1 MDEEL
6 LGEFLTESNESLES
20 IEQQLMDLEA
30 SPEDSELLDSIF
42 RAIHTVKGSCGFL
55 NLTRLEKVAH
65 AGENLLSRI
74 RELKYHVDEDIVSLL
89 LECADAIKDVL
100 TGLEE
105 TGQEPVLDHDDL
117 IVRLQACEQK
127 VMGLNE
133 GEQSE
138 VSSATENVQTGQE
151 QGHKTEPL
159 TWLEGFEDAVIAAM
173 VANNLTTASSLI
185 EAGFATLRNL
195 EPLTPADALKILGMA
210 RARVESGDDV
220 EASISVNIESESK
233 AKPSKAPKLDAK
245 PSDDTAQSD
254 SKKAVEDVAT
264 PPAVQNKTI
273 ENKVVQTATQEN
285 GVNQT
290 KQKRPASNESIR
302 VDIGLLDEL
311 MNQVGELVLTRNSLV
326 QMIQASGSMEF
337 VRIGRDVDQ
346 ITEQLQEQLLR
357 TRMQPIQT
365 IWSSVPRIVRDI
377 GKQLDKKIKV
387 VMEGEDTELD
397 RTILNALKDPL
408 THIIRNSCD
417 HGIESPKVRL
427 AAEKNATGTLKLSA
441 IQESGF
447 IVITVHDDGGGI
459 DAQRIK
465 DKAMHMGVIN
475 AEQAA
480 NMTDKAALQL
490 IFNAGLSTAEKVT
503 NFSGRGVG
511 MDVVRTEIER
521 VGGSVDIDSELG
533 KGTTLRIRIPLTLA
547 IISAMIVVCEGERF
561 AIPQMSVQ
569 ELLSAPEDS
578 DDWRIIAGQ
587 AFYRLRGKLLPVL
600 RLNEGLG
607 LSQDKPLAG
616 SIVVADIGDRTYGIL
631 VDEILGAEE
640 IVVKPLGIHFQHLN
654 FYGGCSILGD
664 GAVIPIFDC
673 NGLASMIQLES
684 APAEAIDYMGEHDDA
699 LAEERQ
705 HALVFTQGKQ
715 RFVIPMTLIERLEYF
730 EASRIE
736 KTASGEVLQYRGDV
750 IRVLRWGEMLGE
762 GSTVSTGE
770 DEYCLIL
777 SDNGKRMCL
786 QVDQVVDILEVSF
799 EIKQTSDTPLLLGTT
814 VIEGIATE
822 VVDVFE
828 VVQRADPNW
837 FVAAHDQAKKSVLFV
852 EDSQFFRQMVTPI
865 IESLGFVVHTA
876 ADGAQACKLLEDYSP
891 DFILTDIEMPIMN
904 GYELGKWLKTQEH
917 LSDIPV
923 IALTAQQSIDE
934 QQAKALFDEVLSK
947 KDSTQLAKELE
958 QTLSVY
964 GVLEAQTKDVQPVIA
979 VS

>member
-42 RAIHTVKGSCGFL
+42 RTIHTVKGSCGFL

-117 IVRLQACEQK
+117 IMRLQACEKK
-127 VMGLNE
+127 VMGQDVESNE
-133 GEQSE
+133 GEREAKQM
-138 VSSATENVQTGQE
+138 QTS
-151 QGHKTEPL
+151 EPL
-159 TWLEGFEDAVIAAM
+159 GWLEGFEDDVIAAL
-173 VANNLTTASSLI
+173 VENHLTTASSLI
-185 EAGFATLRNL
+185 AAGFAELRNL
-195 EPLTPADALKILGMA
+195 ESITPADALKILGIA
-210 RARVESGDDV
+210 RARVESGDDAEV
-220 EASISVNIESESK
+220 SMQEEPEH
-233 AKPSKAPKLDAK
+233 KPDKAPKLDTKTSEKAVETASQGK
-245 PSDDTAQSD
+245 DDTAS
-254 SKKAVEDVAT
+254 SA
-264 PPAVQNKTI
+264 PAVQRKLV
-273 ENKVVQTATQEN
+273 EQPEQKSEASPV
-285 GVNQT
+285 
-290 KQKRPASNESIR
+290 KQKRQASNESIR

-337 VRIGRDVDQ
+337 IRIGRDVDQ

-427 AAEKNATGTLKLSA
+427 AAEKNATGILKLSA

-547 IISAMIVVCEGERF
+547 IISAMIVVCEDERF

-578 DDWRIIAGQ
+578 GDWRVIAGQ

-607 LSQDKPLAG
+607 LSQGKPLAG

-684 APAEAIDYMGEHDDA
+684 APAEAIDYMGEHDDS

-762 GSTVSTGE
+762 APSISTGE

-904 GYELGKWLKTQEH
+904 GYELGKWVKTQEH
-917 LSDIPV
+917 LSGIPV

-964 GVLEAQTKDVQPVIA
+964 GVLEAQTKDIQPAIA

>member
-6 LGEFLTESNESLES
+6 LGEFLTESNESLDA

-30 SPEDSELLDSIF
+30 SPDDSELLDSIF

-100 TGLEE
+100 AGLEE
-105 TGQEPVLDHDDL
+105 TGQEPVLDHDEL
-117 IVRLQACEQK
+117 IVRLQACEKK
-127 VMGLNE
+127 VMGQDSEEQEELGNE
-133 GEQSE
+133 
-138 VSSATENVQTGQE
+138 TELHEKQVTQV
-151 QGHKTEPL
+151 KPL
-159 TWLEGFEDAVIAAM
+159 AWLEGFEDDVIAAM
-173 VANNLTTASSLI
+173 LENHLTTASSLI
-185 EAGFATLRNL
+185 EAGFARLRNI
-195 EPLTPADALKILGMA
+195 EALTPADALKILGMA
-210 RARVESGDDV
+210 RARVESGDD
-220 EASISVNIESESK
+220 IEVQSQEEPDN
-233 AKPSKAPKLDAK
+233 KPLKAPKLDAK
-245 PSDDTAQSD
+245 TSDEVEPTVSQGKADTTS
-254 SKKAVEDVAT
+254 SV
-264 PPAVQNKTI
+264 P
-273 ENKVVQTATQEN
+273 VVQSKLVEQAEKKTDASP
-285 GVNQT
+285 V
-290 KQKRPASNESIR
+290 KQKRSASNESIR
-302 VDIGLLDEL
+302 VDIELLDEL

-326 QMIQASGSMEF
+326 QMIQDSGSMEF

-357 TRMQPIQT
+357 TRMQPIQS

-427 AAEKNATGTLKLSA
+427 AADKQATGTLKLSA
-441 IQESGF
+441 VQESGF
-447 IVITVHDDGGGI
+447 IVITIHDDGGGI

-465 DKAMHMGVIN
+465 DKALSMGVIN
-475 AEQAA
+475 AEQAESMA
-480 NMTDKAALQL
+480 DKTALQL

-533 KGTTLRIRIPLTLA
+533 QGTSLRIRIPLTLA
-547 IISAMIVVCEGERF
+547 IISAMIVVCEDKRF

-569 ELLSAPEDS
+569 ELLSAPANS
-578 DDWRIIAGQ
+578 DDWRLIAGQ

-607 LSQDKPLAG
+607 FSKDKPLAG

-684 APAEAIDYMGEHDDA
+684 APTEAIDYMNEHDDK

-705 HALVFTQGKQ
+705 HALVFMQGEQ
-715 RFVIPMTLIERLEYF
+715 RFVIPMTLIERLEYI

-750 IRVLRWGEMLGE
+750 IRVLRWGEMLGQAPA
-762 GSTVSTGE
+762 VSTGE

-777 SDNGKRMCL
+777 ADNGKRMCL
-786 QVDQVVDILEVSF
+786 QVDQVVDILEVGF

-828 VVQRADPNW
+828 VVQSADPNW
-837 FVAAHDQAKKSVLFV
+837 FTDTPDQAKKSVLFV

-865 IESLGFVVHTA
+865 IETLGFVVRTA
-876 ADGAQACKLLEDYSP
+876 ADGAQACKLL
-891 DFILTDIEMPIMN
+891 
-904 GYELGKWLKTQEH
+904 
-917 LSDIPV
+917 
-923 IALTAQQSIDE
+923 
-934 QQAKALFDEVLSK
+934 
-947 KDSTQLAKELE
+947 
-958 QTLSVY
+958 
-964 GVLEAQTKDVQPVIA
+964 
-979 VS
+979 

>member
-55 NLTRLEKVAH
+55 NLSRLEKVAH

-74 RELKYHVDEDIVSLL
+74 RELKYHVDEEMVSLL
-89 LECADAIKDVL
+89 LECTDAIKDVL
-100 TGLEE
+100 AGLEE
-105 TGQEPVLDHDDL
+105 TGQEPVLNHDDS
-117 IVRLQACEQK
+117 IARLQASEKK
-127 VMGLNE
+127 VMGLDKE
-133 GEQSE
+133 
-138 VSSATENVQTGQE
+138 GQE
-151 QGHKTEPL
+151 AQAGDASEPRKSPVVQPEPL
-159 TWLEGFEDAVIAAM
+159 AWLEGFEDTVIAALLGRD
-173 VANNLTTASSLI
+173 LTTASSLM

-210 RARVESGDDV
+210 RAHVEAGDDV
-220 EASISVNIESESK
+220 EVTLQKKSDN
-233 AKPSKAPKLDAK
+233 KPVKAPKLEAKTSSDTQPTTPVEHIPAASTPPTAQNKVKQAASKESEASPAK
-245 PSDDTAQSD
+245 P
-254 SKKAVEDVAT
+254 
-264 PPAVQNKTI
+264 
-273 ENKVVQTATQEN
+273 
-285 GVNQT
+285 
-290 KQKRPASNESIR
+290 KRPVSNETIR
-302 VDIGLLDEL
+302 VDITLLDEL

-326 QMIQASGSMEF
+326 QMIQASGSMEY

-357 TRMQPIQT
+357 TRMQPIQS

-387 VMEGEDTELD
+387 LMEGEDTELD

-427 AAEKNATGTLKLSA
+427 EKQKAAQGTLKLSA
-441 IQESGF
+441 VQESGF
-447 IVITVHDDGGGI
+447 IVITIHDDGGGI
-459 DAQRIK
+459 DANKIK
-465 DKAMHMGVIN
+465 EKALSMGVIH

-547 IISAMIVVCEGERF
+547 IISAMIVVCEEKRF

-569 ELLSAPEDS
+569 ELLSAPVNS
-578 DDWRIIAGQ
+578 DDWRLIAGE

-607 LSQDKPLAG
+607 FAKDKPLAG
-616 SIVVADIGDRTYGIL
+616 SIVVVDIGDRTYGIL

-664 GAVIPIFDC
+664 GTVIPIFDC

-684 APAEAIDYMGEHDDA
+684 APAEVIDYMGEHDDA

-705 HALVFTQGKQ
+705 HALVFTQAEQ

-750 IRVLRWGEMLGE
+750 IRVLRWGEMLGAAPKVA
-762 GSTVSTGE
+762 SGE

-799 EIKQTSDTPLLLGTT
+799 EIKQKSDTPLLLGTT

-828 VVQRADPNW
+828 VVQCADPNW
-837 FVAAHDQAKKSVLFV
+837 FVASHDQAKKSVLFV
-852 EDSQFFRQMVTPI
+852 EDSQFFRQMVTPV
-865 IESLGFVVHTA
+865 IESLGFVVRTA
-876 ADGAQACKLLEDYSP
+876 ADGAQACKILEDYTP

-904 GYELGKWLKTQEH
+904 GYELGKWVKTQAH
-917 LSDIPV
+917 LSDVPV
-923 IALTAQQSIDE
+923 IALTSQQTIDE
-934 QQAKALFDEVLSK
+934 QQAKVFFNEVLSK
-947 KDSTQLAKELE
+947 KDNKQLMLELE
-958 QTLSVY
+958 KALMTY
-964 GVLEAQTKDVQPVIA
+964 GVLEAQVQVVPTA
-979 VS
+979 VGMV

>member
-100 TGLEE
+100 MGLEE

-117 IVRLQACEQK
+117 IVRLQACEK
-127 VMGLNE
+127 RVMGLKE
-133 GEQSE
+133 GEQE
-138 VSSATENVQTGQE
+138 QVSTAENVQTGQE
-151 QGHKTEPL
+151 QNNKTEPL

-220 EASISVNIESESK
+220 EASTPVAIESEV
-233 AKPSKAPKLDAK
+233 KPSKAPKLDAK
-245 PSDDTAQSD
+245 ASDEMVQGGSQKSAGTEA
-254 SKKAVEDVAT
+254 AL
-264 PPAVQNKTI
+264 PAVQNKTV
-273 ENKVVQTATQEN
+273 ESKTVQTATQDN

-290 KQKRPASNESIR
+290 KQKRSVSHESIR

-346 ITEQLQEQLLR
+346 ITEQLQAQLLR

-427 AAEKNATGTLKLSA
+427 AAEKNAVGILKLSA
-441 IQESGF
+441 VQESGF

-459 DAQRIK
+459 DAQRIRE
-465 DKAMHMGVIN
+465 KAIQMGVIN

-547 IISAMIVVCEGERF
+547 IISAMIVVCDDKRF

-569 ELLSAPEDS
+569 ELLSAPQDS

-607 LSQDKPLAG
+607 LSQGKPLAG

-705 HALVFTQGKQ
+705 HALVFTQGEQ

-750 IRVLRWGEMLGE
+750 IRVLRWGEMLGDE
-762 GSTVSTGE
+762 PTVSTGE

-837 FVAAHDQAKKSVLFV
+837 FVAAHDQAKKSVVFV

-865 IESLGFVVHTA
+865 IESLGFVVRTA
-876 ADGAQACKLLEDYSP
+876 ADGAQACKLLEDYAP

-904 GYELGKWLKTQEH
+904 GYELGKWVKTQEH

-923 IALTAQQSIDE
+923 IALTAQQSIDT

-958 QTLSVY
+958 QALSAY
-964 GVLEAQTKDVQPVIA
+964 GVLEAQTKDVQPAAIA
-979 VS
+979 VR

>member
-6 LGEFLTESNESLES
+6 LSEFLTESNESLES

-100 TGLEE
+100 AGLEE

-117 IVRLQACEQK
+117 IMRLQACEKK
-127 VMGLNE
+127 VMGQDIEANE
-133 GEQSE
+133 ADSKPSE
-138 VSSATENVQTGQE
+138 ASLTETKQAQAVE
-151 QGHKTEPL
+151 L
-159 TWLEGFEDAVIAAM
+159 LDWLEGFEDDVIAAL
-173 VANNLTTASSLI
+173 VENHLTTASSLI
-185 EAGFATLRNL
+185 AAGFAELRNL
-195 EPLTPADALKILGMA
+195 ESITPADALKILGIA

-220 EASISVNIESESK
+220 EVSVQEEPEH
-233 AKPSKAPKLDAK
+233 KPDKAPKLDTNA
-245 PSDDTAQSD
+245 ST
-254 SKKAVEDVAT
+254 KAVETASQGKDDAASSA
-264 PPAVQNKTI
+264 PAVQRKLV
-273 ENKVVQTATQEN
+273 EQPEQKSEASPV
-285 GVNQT
+285 
-290 KQKRPASNESIR
+290 KQKRQASNESIR

-337 VRIGRDVDQ
+337 IRIGRDVDQ
-346 ITEQLQEQLLR
+346 ITEQLQAQLLR

-427 AAEKNATGTLKLSA
+427 AAEKNATGILKLSA

-578 DDWRIIAGQ
+578 GDWRVIAGQ

-607 LSQDKPLAG
+607 LSQGKPLAG

-684 APAEAIDYMGEHDDA
+684 APAEAIDYMSEHNDA

-762 GSTVSTGE
+762 APSVSTGE

-904 GYELGKWLKTQEH
+904 GYELGKWIKTQEH
-917 LSDIPV
+917 LSVIPV

-934 QQAKALFDEVLSK
+934 QQAKTVFDAVLSK

-964 GVLEAQTKDVQPVIA
+964 GVLEAQTQDVQPAIA
-979 VS
+979 VG

>member
-6 LGEFLTESNESLES
+6 LGEFLTESNESLDS

-30 SPEDSELLDSIF
+30 SPEDSELLGSIF

-55 NLTRLEKVAH
+55 NLSRLEKVAH

-74 RELKYHVDEDIVSLL
+74 RELQYHVDEEMVSLL

-100 TGLEE
+100 SGLEE

-117 IVRLQACEQK
+117 IVRLQICEKK
-127 VMGLNE
+127 VMGLDGE
-133 GEQSE
+133 GAEAQLDHASEPTSSPVEQP
-138 VSSATENVQTGQE
+138 
-151 QGHKTEPL
+151 KPL
-159 TWLEGFEDAVIAAM
+159 LWLEGFEDDVVAALLGRD
-173 VANNLTTASSLI
+173 LTTASSLM

-210 RARVESGDDV
+210 RAHVEAGHDV
-220 EASISVNIESESK
+220 EVTVQE
-233 AKPSKAPKLDAK
+233 KPDNKPVKAPKLEAK
-245 PSDDTAQSD
+245 TSSDTQPTTPEENTSAEHTPEVS
-254 SKKAVEDVAT
+254 T
-264 PPAVQNKTI
+264 PPAVQNKLA
-273 ENKVVQTATQEN
+273 QTQGKESETSPA
-285 GVNQT
+285 
-290 KQKRPASNESIR
+290 KSKRPASNESIR
-302 VDIGLLDEL
+302 VDITLLDEL

-357 TRMQPIQT
+357 TRMQPIQS

-427 AAEKNATGTLKLSA
+427 EAEKPATGTLKLSA
-441 IQESGF
+441 VQESGF
-447 IVITVHDDGGGI
+447 IVITIHDDGGGI

-465 DKAMHMGVIN
+465 DKALHMGVIN
-475 AEQAA
+475 AEQAT

-547 IISAMIVVCEGERF
+547 IISAMIVVCENRRF

-569 ELLSAPEDS
+569 ELLSAPANS
-578 DDWRIIAGQ
+578 DDWRLIAGQ

-607 LSQDKPLAG
+607 FSRDKPLAG

-640 IVVKPLGIHFQHLN
+640 IVVKPLGVHFQHLN

-664 GAVIPIFDC
+664 GMVIPIFDC

-684 APAEAIDYMGEHDDA
+684 APDEAIDYMGEHDNA
-699 LAEERQ
+699 LAEELQ
-705 HALVFTQGKQ
+705 HALVFSQGEQ
-715 RFVIPMTLIERLEYF
+715 RFVISMTLIERLEYF

-750 IRVLRWGEMLGE
+750 IRVLRWGEMLGAAPKVA
-762 GSTVSTGE
+762 SGE
-770 DEYCLIL
+770 DEYCIIL

-799 EIKQTSDTPLLLGTT
+799 DIKQTSDTSLLLGTT

-828 VVQRADPNW
+828 VVQCADPNW
-837 FVAAHDQAKKSVLFV
+837 FVTSHDQAKKSVLFV

-865 IESLGFVVHTA
+865 IESLGFVVRTA
-876 ADGAQACKLLEDYSP
+876 ADGTQACKLLEDYTP

-904 GYELGKWLKTQEH
+904 GYELGKWVKTQVH
-917 LSDIPV
+917 LSDVPV
-923 IALTAQQSIDE
+923 IALTSQQIIDE
-934 QQAKALFDEVLSK
+934 QQASVIFNAVLSK
-947 KDSTQLAKELE
+947 KDNKKLTLELE
-958 QTLSVY
+958 KALVSY
-964 GVLEAQTKDVQPVIA
+964 GVLEAQVQDVSSA
-979 VS
+979 VGVV

>member
-100 TGLEE
+100 AGLEE

-117 IVRLQACEQK
+117 IMRLQACEKK
-127 VMGLNE
+127 VMGQDIEANE
-133 GEQSE
+133 ADSE
-138 VSSATENVQTGQE
+138 PSDASPTETKQAQTVE
-151 QGHKTEPL
+151 L
-159 TWLEGFEDAVIAAM
+159 LDWLEGFEDDVIAAL
-173 VANNLTTASSLI
+173 VENHLTTASSLI
-185 EAGFATLRNL
+185 AAGFAELRNL
-195 EPLTPADALKILGMA
+195 ESITPADALKILGIA
-210 RARVESGDDV
+210 RARVESGDDAEV
-220 EASISVNIESESK
+220 SVQEEPEH
-233 AKPSKAPKLDAK
+233 KPDKAPKLDTNASTK
-245 PSDDTAQSD
+245 AVETASQGKDDTAS
-254 SKKAVEDVAT
+254 SA
-264 PPAVQNKTI
+264 PAVQRKLV
-273 ENKVVQTATQEN
+273 EQPEQKSEASPV
-285 GVNQT
+285 
-290 KQKRPASNESIR
+290 KQKRQASNESIR

-337 VRIGRDVDQ
+337 IRIGRDVDQ
-346 ITEQLQEQLLR
+346 ITEQLQAQLLR

-427 AAEKNATGTLKLSA
+427 AAEKNATGILKLSA

-578 DDWRIIAGQ
+578 DDWRVIAGQ

-607 LSQDKPLAG
+607 LSQGKPLAG

-684 APAEAIDYMGEHDDA
+684 APAEAIDYMSEHNDA

-762 GSTVSTGE
+762 AASVSTGE

-876 ADGAQACKLLEDYSP
+876 ADGAQACKLLEDYTP

-904 GYELGKWLKTQEH
+904 GYELGKWVKTQEH
-917 LSDIPV
+917 LSGIPV

-964 GVLEAQTKDVQPVIA
+964 GVLEAQTQDVQPAIA
-979 VS
+979 AG

>member
-30 SPEDSELLDSIF
+30 CPEDSELLDSIF

-117 IVRLQACEQK
+117 IVRLQACEKK
-127 VMGLNE
+127 VMGEDIETSEAECSLNNVDSVE
-133 GEQSE
+133 GKQNQNS
-138 VSSATENVQTGQE
+138 
-151 QGHKTEPL
+151 EPL
-159 TWLEGFEDAVIAAM
+159 DWLEGFEDDVIAAL
-173 VANNLTTASSLI
+173 VANHLTTAANLI
-185 EAGFATLRNL
+185 EAGFASLRNL
-195 EPLTPADALKILGMA
+195 EALTPADALKILGMA
-210 RARVESGDDV
+210 RARVESGHDIEV
-220 EASISVNIESESK
+220 EVQEQPEK
-233 AKPSKAPKLDAK
+233 KPVKAPKLDGKASTEVESVSQDK
-245 PSDDTAQSD
+245 VDT
-254 SKKAVEDVAT
+254 
-264 PPAVQNKTI
+264 
-273 ENKVVQTATQEN
+273 TATVPSVQSTLVE
-285 GVNQT
+285 QAEKKT
-290 KQKRPASNESIR
+290 DASLAKQKRPVSNESIR
-302 VDIGLLDEL
+302 VDIELLDEL

-417 HGIESPKVRL
+417 HGIESPNVRL
-427 AAEKNATGTLKLSA
+427 AAEKQATGTLKLSA
-441 IQESGF
+441 VQESGF
-447 IVITVHDDGGGI
+447 IVITIHDDGGGI

-475 AEQAA
+475 AEQAG

-503 NFSGRGVG
+503 NLSGRGVG

-547 IISAMIVVCEGERF
+547 IISAMIVVCEGKRF

-578 DDWRIIAGQ
+578 DDWRVIAGQ

-600 RLNEGLG
+600 RLSEALG
-607 LSQDKPLAG
+607 LSDANETTLSG

-631 VDEILGAEE
+631 VNEILGAEE

-664 GAVIPIFDC
+664 GTVIPIFDC

-684 APAEAIDYMGEHDDA
+684 APTEAIDYMGEHDDA

-750 IRVLRWGEMLGE
+750 VRVLRWGEMLGE
-762 GSTVSTGE
+762 VPAVSTGE

-777 SDNGKRMCL
+777 ADNGKRMCL

-837 FVAAHDQAKKSVLFV
+837 FVAAQDHAKKSVLFV

-865 IESLGFVVHTA
+865 IESLGFVVRTA
-876 ADGAQACKLLEDYSP
+876 ADGAQACKLLEDYTP

-904 GYELGKWLKTQEH
+904 GYELGKWVKNQSH
-917 LSDIPV
+917 LSDVPV
-923 IALTAQQSIDE
+923 IALTAQPSIDE
-934 QQAKALFDEVLSK
+934 QQAKVLFNEVLSK

-958 QTLSVY
+958 QALSVY
-964 GVLEAQTKDVQPVIA
+964 GVLEAQVNDVQSAIA
-979 VS
+979 AN

>member
-30 SPEDSELLDSIF
+30 SPEDSELLGSIF

-55 NLTRLEKVAH
+55 NLSRLEKVAH

-74 RELKYHVDEDIVSLL
+74 RELQYHVDEEMVSLL

-100 TGLEE
+100 SGLEE

-117 IVRLQACEQK
+117 IVRLQICEKK
-127 VMGLNE
+127 VMGLDE
-133 GEQSE
+133 E
-138 VSSATENVQTGQE
+138 GQE
-151 QGHKTEPL
+151 AQLDHASEPTSNPVEQPKPL
-159 TWLEGFEDAVIAAM
+159 LWLEGFEDDVVAALLGHD
-173 VANNLTTASSLI
+173 LTTASSLM

-210 RARVESGDDV
+210 RAHV
-220 EASISVNIESESK
+220 EAGHDIEVTVQE
-233 AKPSKAPKLDAK
+233 KPDNKPVKAPKLEAK
-245 PSDDTAQSD
+245 TSSDTQPTTPAEHTPEVS
-254 SKKAVEDVAT
+254 T
-264 PPAVQNKTI
+264 PPAVQNKL
-273 ENKVVQTATQEN
+273 VQTQGKESETSP
-285 GVNQT
+285 V
-290 KQKRPASNESIR
+290 KPKRPVSNESIR
-302 VDIGLLDEL
+302 VDITLLDEL

-357 TRMQPIQT
+357 TRMQPIQS

-377 GKQLDKKIKV
+377 GKQLDKKIQV

-427 AAEKNATGTLKLSA
+427 AAEKNAAGTLKLSA
-441 IQESGF
+441 VQESGF
-447 IVITVHDDGGGI
+447 IVITIHDDGGGI

-465 DKAMHMGVIN
+465 DKALHMGVIN
-475 AEQAA
+475 AEQAG

-521 VGGSVDIDSELG
+521 VGGSVDIDSALG
-533 KGTTLRIRIPLTLA
+533 EGTTLRIRIPLTLA
-547 IISAMIVVCEGERF
+547 IISAMIVVCEDKRF

-569 ELLSAPEDS
+569 ELLSAPKDS
-578 DDWRIIAGQ
+578 DDWRVIAGQ

-607 LSQDKPLAG
+607 LSQNKPLAG

-631 VDEILGAEE
+631 VNEILGAEE

-750 IRVLRWGEMLGE
+750 VRVLRWGEMLGE
-762 GSTVSTGE
+762 MPTMSTGE

-777 SDNGKRMCL
+777 ADNGKRMCL

-814 VIEGIATE
+814 VIDGIATE

-865 IESLGFVVHTA
+865 IESLGFVVRTA
-876 ADGAQACKLLEDYSP
+876 ADGAQACKLLEGYTP

-904 GYELGKWLKTQEH
+904 GYELGKWVKTQAH
-917 LSDIPV
+917 LSDTPV

-958 QTLSVY
+958 QALAVY
-964 GVLEAQTKDVQPVIA
+964 GVLEAPVKDVQPAIA

>member
-100 TGLEE
+100 AGLEE

-117 IVRLQACEQK
+117 IMRLQACEKK
-127 VMGLNE
+127 VMGQDIEANE
-133 GEQSE
+133 ADSKP
-138 VSSATENVQTGQE
+138 SDASPTETKQAQTVE
-151 QGHKTEPL
+151 L
-159 TWLEGFEDAVIAAM
+159 LDWLEGFEDDVIAAL
-173 VANNLTTASSLI
+173 VENHLTTASSLI
-185 EAGFATLRNL
+185 AAGFAELRNL
-195 EPLTPADALKILGMA
+195 ESITPADALKILGIA
-210 RARVESGDDV
+210 RARVESGDDAEV
-220 EASISVNIESESK
+220 RVQEEPEH
-233 AKPSKAPKLDAK
+233 KPDKAPKLDTNASTK
-245 PSDDTAQSD
+245 AVETASQGKDDTAS
-254 SKKAVEDVAT
+254 SA
-264 PPAVQNKTI
+264 PAVQRKLV
-273 ENKVVQTATQEN
+273 EQPEQKSEASPV
-285 GVNQT
+285 
-290 KQKRPASNESIR
+290 KQKRQASNESIR

-337 VRIGRDVDQ
+337 IRIGRDVDQ
-346 ITEQLQEQLLR
+346 ITEQLQAQLLR

-427 AAEKNATGTLKLSA
+427 AAEKNATGILKLSA

-578 DDWRIIAGQ
+578 DDWRVIAGQ

-607 LSQDKPLAG
+607 LSQGKPLTG

-684 APAEAIDYMGEHDDA
+684 APAEAIDYMSEHNDA

-762 GSTVSTGE
+762 AASVSTGE

-876 ADGAQACKLLEDYSP
+876 ADGAQACKLLEDYTP

-904 GYELGKWLKTQEH
+904 GYELGKWVKTQEH
-917 LSDIPV
+917 LSGIPV

-964 GVLEAQTKDVQPVIA
+964 GVLEAQTQDVQPAIA
-979 VS
+979 AG

>member
-1 MDEEL
+1 MVMDEEL

-30 SPEDSELLDSIF
+30 SPEDSELLGSIF

-55 NLTRLEKVAH
+55 NLSRLEKVAH

-100 TGLEE
+100 AGLEE
-105 TGQEPVLDHDDL
+105 TGQEPVLDHDAL
-117 IVRLQACEQK
+117 IVRLQACEKK
-127 VMGLNE
+127 VMGLD
-133 GEQSE
+133 GE
-138 VSSATENVQTGQE
+138 GQE
-151 QGHKTEPL
+151 AQLDNASEPTSRPAEQPKPL
-159 TWLEGFEDAVIAAM
+159 LWLEDFEDDVIAALLERD
-173 VANNLTTASSLI
+173 LTTASSLM

-195 EPLTPADALKILGMA
+195 EALTPADALKILGMA
-210 RARVESGDDV
+210 RAHVEAGDDV
-220 EASISVNIESESK
+220 EVTVQEKLDN
-233 AKPSKAPKLDAK
+233 KPIKAPKLEAK
-245 PSDDTAQSD
+245 TSNDTQPTTP
-254 SKKAVEDVAT
+254 VEHTAEVST
-264 PPAVQNKTI
+264 PPAVL
-273 ENKVVQTATQEN
+273 NKVAQPQGKDSEVSPA
-285 GVNQT
+285 
-290 KQKRPASNESIR
+290 KSKRPASNESIR
-302 VDIGLLDEL
+302 VDITLLDEL

-357 TRMQPIQT
+357 TRMQPIQS

-427 AAEKNATGTLKLSA
+427 EKQKSAQGTLKLSA
-441 IQESGF
+441 VQESGF
-447 IVITVHDDGGGI
+447 IVITIHDDGGGI
-459 DAQRIK
+459 DANKIK
-465 DKAMHMGVIN
+465 EKALSMGVIH

-521 VGGSVDIDSELG
+521 VGGSVDIDSELD

-547 IISAMIVVCEGERF
+547 IISAMIVVCEDRRF

-569 ELLSAPEDS
+569 ELLSAPANS
-578 DDWRIIAGQ
+578 DDWRLIAGQ

-607 LSQDKPLAG
+607 FSKGKPLAG

-631 VDEILGAEE
+631 VDGILGAEE

-664 GAVIPIFDC
+664 GTVIPIFDC

-699 LAEERQ
+699 LAEELQ
-705 HALVFTQGKQ
+705 HALVFTQGEQ
-715 RFVIPMTLIERLEYF
+715 RFVISMTLIERLEYF

-750 IRVLRWGEMLGE
+750 IRVLRWGEMLGAAPKVA
-762 GSTVSTGE
+762 SGE

-814 VIEGIATE
+814 VIEGMATE

-828 VVQRADPNW
+828 VVQCADPNW
-837 FVAAHDQAKKSVLFV
+837 FAVSHDQAKKSVLFV

-865 IESLGFVVHTA
+865 IESLGFVVRTA
-876 ADGAQACKLLEDYSP
+876 ADGTQACKLLEDYTP

-904 GYELGKWLKTQEH
+904 GYELGKWVKTQAH
-917 LSDIPV
+917 LSDVPV
-923 IALTAQQSIDE
+923 IALTSQQIIDE
-934 QQAKALFDEVLSK
+934 QQANDVFNEVLSK
-947 KDSTQLAKELE
+947 KDNKQLMLDLE
-958 QTLSVY
+958 KALMTY
-964 GVLEAQTKDVQPVIA
+964 GVLEAQVQDVSSA
-979 VS
+979 VGMV

>member
-1 MDEEL
+1 M
-6 LGEFLTESNESLES
+6 
-20 IEQQLMDLEA
+20 EA
-30 SPEDSELLDSIF
+30 
-42 RAIHTVKGSCGFL
+42 
-55 NLTRLEKVAH
+55 
-65 AGENLLSRI
+65 
-74 RELKYHVDEDIVSLL
+74 
-89 LECADAIKDVL
+89 
-100 TGLEE
+100 
-105 TGQEPVLDHDDL
+105 
-117 IVRLQACEQK
+117 
-127 VMGLNE
+127 
-133 GEQSE
+133 
-138 VSSATENVQTGQE
+138 ENVQVAQE
-151 QGHKTEPL
+151 QDNKAEPL
-159 TWLEGFEDAVIAAM
+159 TWLQGFEDAVIAAM
-173 VANNLTTASSLI
+173 IANNLTTASSLI

-210 RARVESGDDV
+210 RARVESGEDV
-220 EASISVNIESESK
+220 EVSVSVHTESGSK
-233 AKPSKAPKLDAK
+233 EKPTKAPKLETK
-245 PSDDTAQSD
+245 KSNETVQS
-254 SKKAVEDVAT
+254 STQESTETVAT
-264 PPAVQNKTI
+264 PPAVQNKTL
-273 ENKVVQTATQEN
+273 ESKAVQTTSQEK
-285 GVNQT
+285 GVSKT
-290 KQKRPASNESIR
+290 KQKRPVSHESIR
-302 VDIGLLDEL
+302 VDIELLDEL

-427 AAEKNATGTLKLSA
+427 AAEKQATGILKLSA
-441 IQESGF
+441 VQESGF
-447 IVITVHDDGGGI
+447 IVITIHDDGGGI

-547 IISAMIVVCEGERF
+547 IISAMIVVCEDKRF

-569 ELLSAPEDS
+569 ELLSAPKDS
-578 DDWRIIAGQ
+578 DDWRVIAGQ
-587 AFYRLRGKLLPVL
+587 VFYRLRGKLLPVL
-600 RLNEGLG
+600 RLNEALG
-607 LSQDKPLAG
+607 LSDASDTTLSG

-664 GAVIPIFDC
+664 GTVIPIFDC

-684 APAEAIDYMGEHDDA
+684 APAEAIDYMGEHDDG

-705 HALVFTQGKQ
+705 HALVFTQGEQ

-750 IRVLRWGEMLGE
+750 VRVLRWGEMLGKKPA
-762 GSTVSTGE
+762 VSTGE

-777 SDNGKRMCL
+777 ADNGKRMCL

-799 EIKQTSDTPLLLGTT
+799 EIKQISDTPLLLGTT

-837 FVAAHDQAKKSVLFV
+837 FVPTHDQAKKSVLFV

-865 IESLGFVVHTA
+865 IESLGFVVRTA
-876 ADGAQACKLLEDYSP
+876 ADGTQACKLLEDYTP

-904 GYELGKWLKTQEH
+904 GYELGKWVKMQAH
-917 LSDIPV
+917 LSDVPV
-923 IALTAQQSIDE
+923 VALTAQQSIDE
-934 QQAKALFDEVLSK
+934 QQAKTLFDQVLSK
-947 KDSTQLAKELE
+947 KDSTQLAKELK
-958 QTLSVY
+958 QALSVY
-964 GVLEAQTKDVQPVIA
+964 DVLEAQTKDVQPAIT

>member
-30 SPEDSELLDSIF
+30 SPDDSELLGSIF

-55 NLTRLEKVAH
+55 NLSRLEKVAH

-105 TGQEPVLDHDDL
+105 TGQEPVLDHDEL
-117 IVRLQACEQK
+117 IVRLQACEKK
-127 VMGLNE
+127 VMGQDEEEQEQEEQENETELNE
-133 GEQSE
+133 NQ
-138 VSSATENVQTGQE
+138 VTQA
-151 QGHKTEPL
+151 KPL
-159 TWLEGFEDAVIAAM
+159 AWLEGFEDDVIAAM
-173 VANNLTTASSLI
+173 LENHLTTASSLI
-185 EAGFATLRNL
+185 EAGFASLRNI
-195 EPLTPADALKILGMA
+195 EALTPADALKILGMA
-210 RARVESGDDV
+210 RARVESGDDNEV
-220 EASISVNIESESK
+220 K
-233 AKPSKAPKLDAK
+233 AQEEPDNKPLKAPKLDTK
-245 PSDDTAQSD
+245 TTEE
-254 SKKAVEDVAT
+254 VEPTVLQDKVNT
-264 PPAVQNKTI
+264 TSTVTAVQSKLVEQPEKKTDASP
-273 ENKVVQTATQEN
+273 V
-285 GVNQT
+285 

-302 VDIGLLDEL
+302 VDIELLDEL

-357 TRMQPIQT
+357 TRMQPIQS

-427 AAEKNATGTLKLSA
+427 AADKQATGTLKLSA
-441 IQESGF
+441 VQESGF
-447 IVITVHDDGGGI
+447 IVITIHDDGGGI

-465 DKAMHMGVIN
+465 DKALSMGVIN
-475 AEQAA
+475 AEQAE
-480 NMTDKAALQL
+480 NMADKAALQL

-547 IISAMIVVCEGERF
+547 IISAMIVVCENRRF
-561 AIPQMSVQ
+561 AVPQMSVQ
-569 ELLSAPEDS
+569 ELLSAPENS
-578 DDWRIIAGQ
+578 DDWRLIAGQ

-607 LSQDKPLAG
+607 LSKDKPLAG

-640 IVVKPLGIHFQHLN
+640 IVVKPLGVHFQHLN

-664 GAVIPIFDC
+664 GAVIPILDC
-673 NGLASMIQLES
+673 NGLASMVQLES
-684 APAEAIDYMGEHDDA
+684 APTEAIDYMGEHEDA

-705 HALVFTQGKQ
+705 HALVFTQGEQ

-750 IRVLRWGEMLGE
+750 VRVLRWGEMLGAAPK
-762 GSTVSTGE
+762 VSTGE

-828 VVQRADPNW
+828 VVQCADPNW
-837 FVAAHDQAKKSVLFV
+837 FVVSHDKARKSVLFV
-852 EDSQFFRQMVTPI
+852 EDSQFFRQMVTPV
-865 IESLGFVVHTA
+865 IESLGFVVRTA
-876 ADGAQACKLLEDYSP
+876 ADGAQACKLLEDYTP

-904 GYELGKWLKTQEH
+904 GYELGKWVKTQTH
-917 LSDIPV
+917 LSDVPV
-923 IALTAQQSIDE
+923 IALTSQQVIDE
-934 QQAKALFDEVLSK
+934 QQAKVIFNEVLSK
-947 KDSTQLAKELE
+947 KDNKQLMIELE
-958 QTLSVY
+958 KVLKTY
-964 GVLEAQTKDVQPVIA
+964 GVLEAQVQHVSSA
-979 VS
+979 VGMV

>member
-6 LGEFLTESNESLES
+6 LGEFLTESNESLDA

-30 SPEDSELLDSIF
+30 SPDDSELLDSIF

-100 TGLEE
+100 AGLEE
-105 TGQEPVLDHDDL
+105 TGQEPVLDHDEL
-117 IVRLQACEQK
+117 IVRLQACEKK
-127 VMGLNE
+127 VMGQDSEEQEELGNE
-133 GEQSE
+133 
-138 VSSATENVQTGQE
+138 TELHEKQVTQV
-151 QGHKTEPL
+151 KPL
-159 TWLEGFEDAVIAAM
+159 AWLEGFEDDVIAAM
-173 VANNLTTASSLI
+173 LENHLTTASSLI
-185 EAGFATLRNL
+185 EAGFASLRNI
-195 EPLTPADALKILGMA
+195 EALTPADALKILGMA
-210 RARVESGDDV
+210 RARVESGDD
-220 EASISVNIESESK
+220 IEVQSQEEPDN
-233 AKPSKAPKLDAK
+233 KPLKAPKLETK
-245 PSDDTAQSD
+245 TSDEVEPTVSQGKADTTS
-254 SKKAVEDVAT
+254 SV
-264 PPAVQNKTI
+264 P
-273 ENKVVQTATQEN
+273 VVQSKLVEQAEKKTDASP
-285 GVNQT
+285 V
-290 KQKRPASNESIR
+290 KQKRSASNESIR
-302 VDIGLLDEL
+302 VDIELLDEL

-326 QMIQASGSMEF
+326 QMIQDSGSMEF

-357 TRMQPIQT
+357 TRMQPIQS

-427 AAEKNATGTLKLSA
+427 AADKQATGTLKLSA
-441 IQESGF
+441 VQESGF
-447 IVITVHDDGGGI
+447 IVITIHDDGGGI

-465 DKAMHMGVIN
+465 DKALSMGVIN
-475 AEQAA
+475 AEQAESMA
-480 NMTDKAALQL
+480 DKTALQL

-533 KGTTLRIRIPLTLA
+533 QGTSLRIRIPLTLA
-547 IISAMIVVCEGERF
+547 IISAMIVVCEDKRF

-569 ELLSAPEDS
+569 ELLSAPANS
-578 DDWRIIAGQ
+578 DDWRLIAGQ

-607 LSQDKPLAG
+607 FSKDKPLAG

-684 APAEAIDYMGEHDDA
+684 APTEAIDYMNEHDDK

-705 HALVFTQGKQ
+705 HALVFMQGEQ
-715 RFVIPMTLIERLEYF
+715 RFVIPMTLIERLEYI

-750 IRVLRWGEMLGE
+750 IRVLRWGEMLGQAPA
-762 GSTVSTGE
+762 VSTGE

-777 SDNGKRMCL
+777 ADNGKRMCL
-786 QVDQVVDILEVSF
+786 QVDQVVDILEVGF

-828 VVQRADPNW
+828 VVQSADPNW
-837 FVAAHDQAKKSVLFV
+837 FTDTPDQAKKSVLFV

-865 IESLGFVVHTA
+865 IETLGFVVRTA
-876 ADGAQACKLLEDYSP
+876 ADGAQACKLLDNYSP

-904 GYELGKWLKTQEH
+904 GYELGKWVKTQPH
-917 LSDIPV
+917 LSDVPV
-923 IALTAQQSIDE
+923 IALTAQQSMDD
-934 QQAKALFDEVLSK
+934 QLAKTLFDEVLSK
-947 KDSTQLAKELE
+947 KDSSQLAKDLE
-958 QTLSVY
+958 QALSTY
-964 GVLEAQTKDVQPVIA
+964 GVLEIPKSGVQPAIA

>member
-100 TGLEE
+100 AGLEE

-117 IVRLQACEQK
+117 IMRLQACEKK
-127 VMGLNE
+127 VMGQDIEANE
-133 GEQSE
+133 ADSE
-138 VSSATENVQTGQE
+138 PSDASPTETKQAQTVE
-151 QGHKTEPL
+151 L
-159 TWLEGFEDAVIAAM
+159 LDWLEGFEDDVIAAL
-173 VANNLTTASSLI
+173 VENHLTTASSLI
-185 EAGFATLRNL
+185 AAGFAELRNL
-195 EPLTPADALKILGMA
+195 ESITPADALKILGIA
-210 RARVESGDDV
+210 RARVESGDDAEV
-220 EASISVNIESESK
+220 RVQEEPEH
-233 AKPSKAPKLDAK
+233 KPDKAPKLDTNASTK
-245 PSDDTAQSD
+245 AVETASQGKDDTAS
-254 SKKAVEDVAT
+254 SA
-264 PPAVQNKTI
+264 PAVQRKLV
-273 ENKVVQTATQEN
+273 EQPEQKSEASPV
-285 GVNQT
+285 
-290 KQKRPASNESIR
+290 KQKRQASNESIR

-337 VRIGRDVDQ
+337 IRIGRDVDQ
-346 ITEQLQEQLLR
+346 ITEQLQAQLLR

-427 AAEKNATGTLKLSA
+427 AAEKNATGILKLSA

-578 DDWRIIAGQ
+578 DDWRVIAGQ

-607 LSQDKPLAG
+607 LSQGKPLAG

-684 APAEAIDYMGEHDDA
+684 APAEAIDYMSEHNDA

-762 GSTVSTGE
+762 AASVSTGE

-876 ADGAQACKLLEDYSP
+876 ADGAQACKLLEDYTP

-904 GYELGKWLKTQEH
+904 GYELGKWVKTQEH
-917 LSDIPV
+917 LSGIPV

-964 GVLEAQTKDVQPVIA
+964 GVLEAQTQDVQPAIA
-979 VS
+979 AG